1 MKIIKSTKFLK
12 QDENGFIINEANQS
26 LISTKWKE
34 AIDYTVLLFKELY
47 KDKLDTIYLRGSV
60 TVGAQIDA
68 SSDIDILVFLRR
80 DKTDDDYA
88 IFEKINNEVIKNYP
102 FVERID
108 IISDNVST
116 ITSNKSYQVMIKTQ
130 SICIYGNDTI
140 PYSIPSFTPK
150 EAIFHIYKIGTDIDN
165 FINFFN
171 SGTNDRK
178 LIELKCKTIM
188 KRIVRTGF
196 ELVVNDSGKY
206 TRDLYTCYSE
216 FVKYY
221 PNKKQEM
228 KQALFYAIEPT
239 DKIKPILIVLN
250 GIGRWISAK
259 AKLYN

>member
-60 TVGAQIDA
+60 TIGAQIDT

-88 IFEKINNEVIKNYP
+88 IFEKINKEVIKNHP
-102 FVERID
+102 FIERVD
-108 IISDNVST
+108 IIADNVST
-116 ITSNKSYQVMIKTQ
+116 ITTNKSYQVMIKTQ
-130 SICIYGNDTI
+130 SICIYGNDSFL
-140 PYSIPSFTPK
+140 YSLPSFTPK
-150 EAIFHIYKIGTDIDN
+150 EAIFHIYKIGTDINN
-165 FINFFN
+165 FIHFFN
-171 SGTNDRK
+171 SEINDLE
-178 LIELKCKTIM
+178 LIKLKCKTIM

-228 KQALFYAIEPT
+228 EQALLFAIEPT
-239 DKIKPILIVLN
+239 NNVDLILKVLK
-250 GIGRWISAK
+250 GIGRWISIK
-259 AKLYN
+259 AKQYN